1 MYALISMANDLNSE
15 NNTVIET
22 EQHSVTEE
30 QTIRIRAASK
40 GNGLT
45 SLLAGLV
52 AIILGFVLLGIVP
65 EQFVLVAIACIA
77 IGIIA
82 LVIGF
87 FKLKEPEH
95 SLIINPDG
103 IKYHHRYGTWFITW
117 ENIHRID
124 TPRVT
129 RGLEQ
134 VDLSMVGF
142 RIKSYTPLFGH
153 ISQRLMTNLL
163 MEQRPLL
170 MQNTDPSCKTG
181 QCPSSDLIENQ
192 KHKLPEGDI
201 LTGVQGMFANQMQKL
216 RDRLGYDIYVN
227 EAELDR
233 TADEFVILVRA
244 CHDDVKTR
252 LNYS

>member
-1 MYALISMANDLNSE
+1 MTDIQQPAA
-15 NNTVIET
+15 
-22 EQHSVTEE
+22 EE
-30 QTIRIRAASK
+30 QTIRIKAASK

-45 SLLAGLV
+45 SLLVGSA
-52 AIILGFVLLGIVP
+52 AIVVGFVLLGMLP
-65 EQFVLVAIACIA
+65 QQFVLVAIAFIA
-77 IGIIA
+77 VGIIG

-95 SLIINPDG
+95 SLIINPVG
-103 IKYHHRYGTWFITW
+103 IRYHHRYGTWFIPW
-117 ENIHRID
+117 ENIQRID

-142 RIKSYTPLFGH
+142 RIKSYSPLFTD

-170 MQNTDPSCKTG
+170 MQNTDPSCQTG
-181 QCPSSDLIENQ
+181 QCPSSDLMEEQ

-201 LTGVQGMFANQMQKL
+201 LTGVQGMFANRMQKL

-233 TADEFVILVRA
+233 TADEFVALVRA
-244 CHDDVKTR
+244 CHEDVKTR
-252 LNYS
+252 IN

>member
-1 MYALISMANDLNSE
+1 MTKRQEPAVE
-15 NNTVIET
+15 
-22 EQHSVTEE
+22 SVEE
-30 QTIRIRAASK
+30 QTIRIKAASK

-45 SLLAGLV
+45 SLLVGGV
-52 AIILGFVLLGIVP
+52 AILVGFILLGMVP
-65 EQFVLVAIACIA
+65 QQFVMVAVAFIAV
-77 IGIIA
+77 GIIA

-95 SLIINPDG
+95 SLIINPVG
-103 IKYHHRYGTWFITW
+103 IRYHHRYGTWFIPW
-117 ENIHRID
+117 ENIQRID

-134 VDLSMVGF
+134 VDLSMIGF
-142 RIKSYTPLFGH
+142 RIKSYSPLFAD

-170 MQNTDPSCKTG
+170 MQNTDLTCQTG
-181 QCPSSDLIENQ
+181 QCPSSDLMEDP

-201 LTGVQGMFANQMQKL
+201 LTGVQGMFANRMQKL

-233 TADEFVILVRA
+233 TADEFVALVRA
-244 CHDDVKTR
+244 CHEDVKTR
-252 LNYS
+252 LN